1 MYGPAILASFL
12 ATPTKPDRWGHAW
25 QYNSQSDRHSKVGC
39 WGIALDLLVQSSL
52 LRKHA
57 AEGKV
62 ILGVNHP
69 MLDFENNR
77 EKALDLVIAR
87 PAKEPTGDETSFKE
101 LVHKYGVVL
110 SAGVGA
116 VLEEL
121 PDIQVAPV
129 GAVLVALE
137 AKAVMT
143 AHVAALPRLYDEL
156 NSSHQ
161 AVHGASN
168 QALAI
173 GYVQINAAS
182 SFASSVSNRYSWDDK
197 PPTLSL
203 EKQPNGVLRVLEK
216 IDKLPRRSSQDKK
229 GFDAIGVTVLD
240 FENMGGEVS
249 VITAQPA
256 PQQGNVFH
264 YESMIVRMANEYDSR
279 FHSI

>member
-1 MYGPAILASFL
+1 MYGPQILATFL
-12 ATPTKPDRWGHAW
+12 ETPSKPDKYGHAW

-39 WGIALDLLVQSSL
+39 WGVALDLLVQSSL

-87 PAKEPTGDETSFKE
+87 PAGPVTEGKESFKQ
-101 LVHKYGVVL
+101 LVDRYGIILTDEVRNALEGLPDIPV
-110 SAGVGA
+110 AGVGA
-116 VLEEL
+116 VL
-121 PDIQVAPV
+121 I
-129 GAVLVALE
+129 ALE
-137 AKAVMT
+137 AKATMT

-168 QALAI
+168 QAIAI
-173 GYVQINAAS
+173 GYVQVNASAT
-182 SFASSVSNRYSWDDK
+182 FATSVSNRYSWDDR
-197 PPTLSL
+197 PPTISV
-203 EKQPNGVLRVLEK
+203 ENQPNGVLRVLEK
-216 IDKLPRRSSQDKK
+216 LDKLPRRASTDRK
-229 GFDAIGVTVLD
+229 GFDGIGVTVLD
-240 FENMGGEVS
+240 FENLGGPVT
-249 VITAQPA
+249 VVTAPPA
-256 PQQGNVFH
+256 PQLGEAFR
-264 YESMIVRMANEYDSR
+264 YDTMIVRMANEYDSR